1 MPGKIICSYLYKII
15 FSFLYDDDILPI
27 IKYNKKLQNILDI
40 NIIDYKTFS
49 GKYILME
56 NNDIGKEYDIINSK
70 LIRKGKYINGKWIG
84 KVKEYYLNG
93 KLEFEG
99 EYLFNKR
106 WNGKIYDIK
115 NNNYYEL
122 INGKGFIKEYDYDGT
137 LRFEGE
143 YLNGERNGKGK
154 EYDYD

>member
-84 KVKEYYLNG
+84 KVKEYYLND
-93 KLEFEG
+93 KLE
-99 EYLFNKR
+99 
-106 WNGKIYDIK
+106 
-115 NNNYYEL
+115 
-122 INGKGFIKEYDYDGT
+122 
-137 LRFEGE
+137 FEGE
-143 YLNGERNGKGK
+143 YLNGERNGKVKEYYYNGKLKFEGEYLNGKRNGKGK
-154 EYDYD
+154 EY